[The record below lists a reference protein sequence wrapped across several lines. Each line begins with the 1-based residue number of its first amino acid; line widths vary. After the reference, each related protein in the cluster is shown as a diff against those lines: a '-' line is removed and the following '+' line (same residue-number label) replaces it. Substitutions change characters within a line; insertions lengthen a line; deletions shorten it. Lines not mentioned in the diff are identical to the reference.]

1 MSKRMLSAVLTAVL
15 LLTTQAADA
24 QWIVFDPT
32 NFAQNVIT
40 AAKAVQGEIYQNTN
54 IVYQYKMMANQLL
67 QAVNLNPGAM
77 SAQMNLINGDIQSTN
92 AYVNNSQALY
102 GNLNNASTWIGQ
114 VQSMASASGKT
125 PQQWLNDENTL
136 AQTGNTAAINLFQQ
150 GSSIA
155 QQTQT
160 LSARRQQLQQQLN
173 ASQTQQQTASLTT
186 HYLDILAS
194 QNTSLMNLAAQQA
207 QINAQKKSQDSAQE
221 QSNIQ
226 TQQTRINQQN
236 TEFST
241 MNGLNN

>member
-1 MSKRMLSAVLTAVL
+1 MFKRKLYAVGTAAL
-15 LLTTQAADA
+15 LLVAQAARA
-24 QWIVFDPT
+24 QEIVFDPT
-32 NFAQNVIT
+32 TFAQTIIM
-40 AAKAVQGEIYQNTN
+40 AAKAIQGEVYQDTN
-54 IVYQYKMMANQLL
+54 IIYQYKMMENQLL
-67 QAVNLNPGAM
+67 QATNLNPGAM
-77 SAQMNLINGDIQSTN
+77 SVQMNLINGDIQSTN

-114 VQSMASASGKT
+114 VQSMASASGKS

-136 AQTGNTAAINLFQQ
+136 AQNGNKAATNLFQQ

-160 LSARRQQLQQQLN
+160 LATRRQQLQQQLN

-194 QNTSLMNLAAQQA
+194 QNSSLMSLAGQQA
-207 QINAQKKSQDSAQE
+207 QISAQKQSQESAQE
-221 QSNIQ
+221 QTNIQ

>member
-1 MSKRMLSAVLTAVL
+1 MFKRMLSAVIAAVL
-15 LLTTQAADA
+15 LTAGLAARA
-24 QWIVFDPT
+24 QEVVFDPT
-32 NFAQNVIT
+32 NFAQNLIT
-40 AAKAVQGEIYQNTN
+40 AAKAVAGEVYQDTN

-67 QAVNLNPGAM
+67 QATNLNPGAM
-77 SAQMNLINGDIQSTN
+77 SAQMNLINGDISATN

-102 GNLNNASTWIGQ
+102 GNLNNASAWIGQ

-136 AQTGNTAAINLFQQ
+136 AQNGNTAALNLFQQ

-160 LSARRQQLQQQLN
+160 LASRRQQLQQQLN

-194 QNTSLMNLAAQQA
+194 QNSSLMSLAAQQA
-207 QINAQKKSQDSAQE
+207 QINAQKQSTESSQQ

-226 TQQTRINQQN
+226 AQQTRINQQN
-236 TEFST
+236 SEFST